1 MNVGM
6 VRREDDR
13 IVLTINIRYPVDT
26 KYEDIERE
34 IKNIIKEYEIDYKQ
48 ITDMPPLYFEKDH
61 FLIKT
66 LLDVYKEFTGDE
78 AQPIVIGGGTY
89 ARWAKNVVAFG
100 PNMPGDEEVA
110 HQKDEYISIERLLM
124 CAKIYANAIYRL
136 AKKE

>member
-89 ARWAKNVVAFG
+89 ARWAK
-100 PNMPGDEEVA
+100 MWLHLDLICQEM
-110 HQKDEYISIERLLM
+110 KRLRIKRMSISV
-124 CAKIYANAIYRL
+124 
-136 AKKE
+136 